1 MKPLGVESMKNLSLG
16 IVGVGYWG
24 PNYARI
30 ISQLENIDLKWC
42 CDIDRS
48 ALSKFSKLYPKVQTS
63 DNIEILLNDPELN
76 GVIIVTPAQDHFE
89 TTKKFLLR
97 GKDVLVE
104 KPLTSSLKET
114 KELVKLAEDMK
125 RILLVD
131 HTFVF
136 NSAVRKLKELIETG
150 ELGKI
155 YYLYGNYNALGPI
168 RKDVSVMWDL
178 PHFIYVVNYL
188 LENIP
193 LWVQATGQDYLQKGM
208 EDVVFLNFEYP
219 GKILFNLNCSWIDP
233 VKVRRLIIV
242 GERKMVVFD
251 DMEPEEKIR
260 IYDKGVEISSD
271 PGFVNLQL
279 ALRNGDTLIP
289 KLNLKE
295 PLKEVVLEFIK
306 SIKSRSNSFSNGQ
319 DGLNLVKVL
328 TSAQESLKK
337 RGKRILLK

>member
-1 MKPLGVESMKNLSLG
+1 MKNLSLA
-16 IVGVGYWG
+16 IVGLGYWG

-30 ISQLENIDLKWC
+30 ISQLDNIDLKWC
-42 CDIDRS
+42 CDINRL
-48 ALSKFSKLYPKVQTS
+48 ALNKFSKLYPQVKTS
-63 DNIEILLNDPELN
+63 DSIGALLDDPKLD
-76 GVIIVTPAQDHFE
+76 GVFIVTPAQNHFE
-89 TTKKFLLR
+89 TAKKFLLK

-104 KPLTSSLKET
+104 KPLTNSLKKA
-114 KELVKLAEDMK
+114 KELVRLAMDTKKVLM
-125 RILLVD
+125 VD

-136 NSAVRKLKELIETG
+136 NSAIRKLKELIETG

-168 RKDVSVMWDL
+168 RKDVSAMWDL

-188 LENIP
+188 LGNIP
-193 LWVQATGQDYLQKGM
+193 LWVKASGQDYLQKGM

-219 GKILFNLNCSWIDP
+219 GKVLFNLNCSWIDP
-233 VKVRRLIIV
+233 VKVRRLVIV

-260 IYDKGVEISSD
+260 IYDKGVEVSND
-271 PGFVNLQL
+271 PDFVNLQL
-279 ALRNGDTLIP
+279 AVRNGDTLIP
-289 KLNLKE
+289 KLELKE
-295 PLKEVVLEFIK
+295 PLREVVLEFIK